1 VNFEKFFSTI
11 IIMVLVVA
19 FLTGVVAPLFRPPE
33 EKTIKDAFTLNESQV
48 SGIKRVN
55 INVESNV
62 SGVAVKF
69 ENGTDFIYSIE
80 TERGLEDAKPI
91 VNYTVEGDTLNVDM
105 GLDEGSVNILLSNR
119 YIYNVTT
126 RSKVGGITLVLG
138 NDSKV
143 DKVNS
148 TIQYAGGGTLLVD
161 KATFKNVSMNVNTGG
176 FSIALLNPE
185 FKGNG
190 SIVTNVTIGGVTVA
204 QMDPSYPLR
213 IVANVDIGG
222 VTFESTGFNVIRNTT
237 SYLEMETGS
246 YKSSGNRLEII
257 CGVGLGGVSVGTFQ
271 IPIKLR

>member
-1 VNFEKFFSTI
+1 
-11 IIMVLVVA
+11 M
-19 FLTGVVAPLFRPPE
+19 
-33 EKTIKDAFTLNESQV
+33 
-48 SGIKRVN
+48 
-55 INVESNV
+55 
-62 SGVAVKF
+62 KF